1 MSKNDEHVFDEDA
14 STNREQRPTIVH
26 QHFSGPLPP
35 PAVLKQY
42 DDVAPG
48 AAERII
54 KKFESQTAHRI
65 KLETMVVLSGFIK
78 EVGGLVCGFV
88 IAMTA
93 IIGGIY
99 TVLQGHPFLGGSLSF
114 AGLAA
119 LVGAFLVTT
128 FWRHEDDE
136 EAIANNDV

>member
-1 MSKNDEHVFDEDA
+1 MSESPEDIFDG
-14 STNREQRPTIVH
+14 SYSSRGHQRPTIVH

-35 PAVLKQY
+35 PELLGQY
-42 DDVAPG
+42 DKVAPG
-48 AAERII
+48 SAERII

-65 KLETMVVLSGFIK
+65 KLESILVWSESIK

-99 TVLQGHPFLGGSLSF
+99 TALQGHPFL
-114 AGLAA
+114 
-119 LVGAFLVTT
+119 
-128 FWRHEDDE
+128 
-136 EAIANNDV
+136 